1 MIMKAFLEKEPEKF
15 HRASPIDRVHPD
27 APPFLIV
34 HGDRDT
40 LAPVED
46 AQVFAED
53 LTRTSRSPVM
63 YAELR
68 GAQHAFDIFASPRT
82 ARMLDGTLRFLTA
95 MYERAKNADAPA
107 PTEQFAPLGYAERV
121 AVDNP

>member
-1 MIMKAFLEKEPEKF
+1 
-15 HRASPIDRVHPD
+15 
-27 APPFLIV
+27 LIV

-46 AQVFAED
+46 ARVFAQLLEEA
-53 LTRTSRSPVM
+53 SAQPVI
-63 YAELR
+63 YTELR

-95 MYERAKNADAPA
+95 MRTRAKTANAPEQ
-107 PTEQFAPLGYAERV
+107 TEQFSSRTRRETVSAE
-121 AVDNP
+121 N

>member
-1 MIMKAFLEKEPEKF
+1 
-15 HRASPIDRVHPD
+15 
-27 APPFLIV
+27 
-34 HGDRDT
+34 
-40 LAPVED
+40 
-46 AQVFAED
+46 
-53 LTRTSRSPVM
+53 M

-95 MYERAKNADAPA
+95 MYERAKNADAPR

>member
-1 MIMKAFLEKEPEKF
+1 
-15 HRASPIDRVHPD
+15 
-27 APPFLIV
+27 V

-46 AQVFAED
+46 ARLFAET
-53 LTRTSRSPVM
+53 LREISSAPVT
-63 YAELR
+63 YTELR

-95 MYERAKNADAPA
+95 MRERAKNADAPLSA
-107 PTEQFAPLGYAERV
+107 ENFANLDRAV
-121 AVDNP
+121 AVASDPL

>member
-1 MIMKAFLEKEPEKF
+1 M
-15 HRASPIDRVHPD
+15 DRVHSE

-53 LTRTSRSPVM
+53 LRRASRSPVM
-63 YAELR
+63 YTELR

-82 ARMLDGTLRFLTA
+82 ARMLDGTLRFLAA
-95 MYERAKNADAPA
+95 MHERAERARATRHAEGCAA
-107 PTEQFAPLGYAERV
+107 PTSDAAPEPTFAADRP
-121 AVDNP
+121 